1 MLSELY
7 LGYVLATI
15 AVLVVPGPTIV
26 LVISYALAHGRR
38 SALACVVG
46 VGLGD
51 ATGVT
56 VSLIGLGAI
65 LAASAT
71 LFTILKWVGALY
83 LIWLGIK
90 MWRATPVSLVP
101 TANSVPS
108 TAGTGETRSMIA
120 RTWLVTALNPKGIAF
135 YVAFLP
141 HFVDGNLPV
150 APQFVL
156 LGTTFVVL
164 GMVNALLYAIFA
176 SSLRQRLRNPT
187 AVRSVNRIGGSFLIG
202 AGLLTAA
209 VRRAV

>member
-56 VSLIGLGAI
+56 LSLIGLGAI

-90 MWRATPVSLVP
+90 MWRAAPVSF
-101 TANSVPS
+101 VPS
-108 TAGTGETRSMIA
+108 ANGAPGATSTGETRSMIA

-141 HFVDGNLPV
+141 HFVDRGLPV
-150 APQFVL
+150 VPQFVL

-164 GMVNALLYAIFA
+164 GMVNALLFAIFA
-176 SSLRQRLRNPT
+176 SSLRKRLRNQA
-187 AVRSVNRIGGSFLIG
+187 AVKSVNRIGGSFLIG